1 MERDYVYRNEE
12 ITYLKLEVF
21 ILKQIL
27 CQLIVPLY
35 FPIRKKMIK
44 PILILFFLV
53 GCGWSQ
59 FHYTHKE
66 FIKDSNVTKR
76 ESIKIKS
83 MVKEW
88 CTSNNRAYRSY
99 GCHRC

>member
-1 MERDYVYRNEE
+1 M
-12 ITYLKLEVF
+12 
-21 ILKQIL
+21 
-27 CQLIVPLY
+27 
-35 FPIRKKMIK
+35 KKIIK
-44 PILILFFLV
+44 PILIIFFLV

-83 MVKEW
+83 TKSIKNYKDIPTILDSNFKEAEKIK
-88 CTSNNRAYRSY
+88 NK
-99 GCHRC
+99 